1 MKKKVEPDPTLCFDG
16 FNQKNLPD
24 PNTPKGRIFVAATK
38 LFSQL
43 GFKGTTTRAIAKAAG
58 LNQVMLHYYYGSKEL
73 LYESVLKYEGVSM
86 LSAIFGENP
95 QNKSPEEMLIDSPI
109 RLMTVLHDNPQ

>member
-24 PNTPKGRIFVAATK
+24 PNT
-38 LFSQL
+38 
-43 GFKGTTTRAIAKAAG
+43 
-58 LNQVMLHYYYGSKEL
+58 QVMLHYYYGSKEL